1 MKRGVS
7 GSLVRRTEH
16 LVPAT
21 LQNVFSR
28 VTRRARGP
36 EAGAEDELE
45 HRRRAAILIHD
56 MARRLGKPCDLLGLH
71 ATRTGS
77 LTVRVQAGDRFLV
90 AKLPLHATTE
100 PRLRRNAQA
109 LKALGKR
116 SWVTPFL
123 SARWPALVLVGTA
136 SDGFYS
142 VESRIPGQDGA
153 SIMKEHGSTEELVLS
168 AEHFL
173 LKLQKA
179 SLATSDKGRA
189 LWEAPFAAAAERVE
203 QLANG
208 AGEPQT
214 YQRLIAC
221 IKARLAAQPLPSVL
235 THGNFWLGN
244 VLFDTGNAL
253 AGVIDWDC
261 MAEHALPAIDL
272 MYLLVR
278 THSLMRGISFGE
290 AFADW
295 IDAESLPFLDEC
307 AARHC
312 HELSIGAELVTA
324 LSYCCWIQHL
334 DAHCRFGTSKV
345 SDRRWLD
352 RNVRHV
358 LRRWR
363 RRPRAEELE
372 GRWLRLV

>member
-1 MKRGVS
+1 MKPDVPS
-7 GSLVRRTEH
+7 SFVRRTEH

-21 LQNVFSR
+21 LHNALSR
-28 VTRRARGP
+28 AARRTWGP
-36 EAGAEDELE
+36 QASEEDLLE
-45 HRRRAAILIHD
+45 HRKLAAILTKDIE
-56 MARRLGKPCDLLGLH
+56 RRLGTPCDLVGVH

-77 LTVRVQAGDRFLV
+77 LTVRLQAGDRFLV
-90 AKLPLHATTE
+90 AKLPLQATTE

-109 LKALGKR
+109 LKALGQR
-116 SWVTPFL
+116 DWVTPFL
-123 SARWPALVLVGTA
+123 AARWPALVLVGTA
-136 SDGFYS
+136 SDRFYS

-153 SIMKEHGSTEELVLS
+153 LILKEHGSTEELILS

-189 LWEAPFAAAAERVE
+189 LWETPFAAAAERVE
-203 QLANG
+203 QLAKG

-221 IKARLAAQPLPSVL
+221 IKARLAAQPLPSVF

-261 MAEHALPAIDL
+261 MAKHALPAIDL

-295 IDAESLPFLDEC
+295 IDAESLPFLDHC

-363 RRPRAEELE
+363 RRPRAEELQ
-372 GRWLRLV
+372 GRWARLV